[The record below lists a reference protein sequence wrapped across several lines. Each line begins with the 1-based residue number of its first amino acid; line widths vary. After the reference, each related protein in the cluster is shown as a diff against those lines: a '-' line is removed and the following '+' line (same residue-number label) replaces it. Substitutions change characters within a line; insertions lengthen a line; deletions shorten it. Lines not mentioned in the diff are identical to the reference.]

1 VLPSYDVI
9 VLGTGG
15 VGSAAMFHLAK
26 RGAKV
31 LGLDRF
37 PPGHDRGSSH
47 GRTRIIRQA
56 YFEHPDYVPL
66 LKRAYELWEDLSER
80 SGKQLYHEIGL
91 LQIGPADGRV
101 IPGVLESARRHGL
114 QVEHLTAQEATSRFP
129 GFQVS
134 SIWEAVFEK
143 HAGYLDVE
151 DCVLAHHAEAR
162 KLGAHVLTDRT
173 ATGWRADG
181 DAVVVHTRT
190 SEFRAAKLVIAAG
203 PWADSFLGE
212 LGIKLEVRRQPVFW
226 YPIQDERLR
235 AANGCPAYLFE
246 SWPRGSGVFY
256 GIPQVDDWGFKIAQH
271 DCGQAVDIPD
281 RVDRDIRDSEV
292 RLMDM
297 IAASL
302 VPRLG
307 RPHLH
312 HSVCLYTM
320 SPDENFIVDLHSA
333 HPNVAFG
340 AGLSGHGFKFTCV
353 LGEILA
359 DLALDGRTDHPIGFL
374 NCRRFSA
381 V

>member
-1 VLPSYDVI
+1 VLPTYDVI

-15 VGSAAMFHLAK
+15 VGSAAMFHLAL
-26 RGAKV
+26 RGVKV

-66 LKRAYELWEDLSER
+66 LKRAYELWEDLSQR
-80 SGKQLYHEIGL
+80 CGKQLYHEIGL
-91 LQIGPADGRV
+91 LQVGQPDGKV
-101 IPGVLESARRHGL
+101 IPGVLESAQRHGL
-114 QVEHLTAQEATSRFP
+114 EVERLTAREAMARFP
-129 GFQVS
+129 AFR
-134 SIWEAVFEK
+134 ITPTLEAAVFER

-151 DCVLAHHAEAR
+151 DCVLAHHTAAQ
-162 KLGAHVLTDRT
+162 KLGVHVLADRT
-173 ATGWRADG
+173 ATGWRAEG
-181 DAVVVHTRT
+181 DSVIVRTRT
-190 SEFRAAKLVIAAG
+190 SEFRAAKLIITAG
-203 PWADSFLGE
+203 PWANSFLGD

-226 YPIQDERLR
+226 YPIQDDCLR
-235 AANGCPAYLFE
+235 AAGGCPAYLFDTL
-246 SWPRGSGVFY
+246 GGVFY
-256 GIPQVDDWGFKIAQH
+256 GISQVDDWGFKIAQH
-271 DCGQAVDIPD
+271 DCGQVIDIPE
-281 RVDRDIRDSEV
+281 RVDREIRDGEV
-292 RLMDM
+292 RVMDM
-297 IAASL
+297 FADQL

-320 SPDENFIVDLHSA
+320 SPDENFIVDLHPR
-333 HPNVAFG
+333 HPQVSFA

-359 DLALDGRTDHPIGFL
+359 DLALNGRTDHPIGFL
-374 NCRRFSA
+374 NCRRFGT

>member
-1 VLPSYDVI
+1 MLPTYDVI

-15 VGSAAMFHLAK
+15 VGSAAMFRLAK

-66 LKRAYELWEDLSER
+66 LKRAYELWADLSER
-80 SGKQLYHEIGL
+80 CGKQLYHEIGL
-91 LQIGPADGRV
+91 LQIGQPNGKV
-101 IPGVLESARRHGL
+101 ISGVLESAQRHGL
-114 QVEHLTAQEATSRFP
+114 EVERLTAHEAMARFP
-129 GFQVS
+129 AFR
-134 SIWEAVFEK
+134 ITPTLEEAVFEPR
-143 HAGYLDVE
+143 AGYLDVE
-151 DCVLAHHAEAR
+151 DCVLLHQAEAR
-162 KLGAHVLTDRT
+162 QLGASILTDRT
-173 ATGWRADG
+173 VTGWRAEG
-181 DAVVVHTRT
+181 DAVVVHTRA
-190 SEFRAAKLVIAAG
+190 SEFHAARLIITAG
-203 PWADSFLGE
+203 PWANSFLGD

-226 YPIQDERLR
+226 YPIQDDCLR
-235 AANGCPAYLFE
+235 ADSGCPAYLFE
-246 SWPRGSGVFY
+246 TLGGVFY

-271 DCGQAVDIPD
+271 DCGQIIDIPEQVNREVSD
-281 RVDRDIRDSEV
+281 GEIRVA
-292 RLMDM
+292 DM
-297 IAASL
+297 FAGQL

-320 SPDENFIVDLHSA
+320 SPDENFIVDLHPA
-333 HPNVAFG
+333 HPNVCFA

-359 DLALDGRTDHPIGFL
+359 DLALNGRTDHPIGFL
-374 NCRRFSA
+374 NCRRFGT